1 MWSFTK
7 RSTIFGL
14 PIGPQRTDWENVARA
29 GAGLVAFIAGLAI
42 TRRLVVGRGDDE
54 LPRDES
60 GRFAPRSTDGE
71 GDQDRERD
79 AGHERRAG

>member
-1 MWSFTK
+1 MWTFTK
-7 RSTIFGL
+7 RSTILGL

-29 GAGLVAFIAGLAI
+29 GTGLVAFLAGLAI
-42 TRRLVVGRGDDE
+42 TRRLVVGRRDE
-54 LPRDES
+54 LPRDEA